1 MIGGGGA
8 VALGFLLWNAASST
22 QRDIDAAPTRTQK
35 DLADLRDLE
44 SRGDFY
50 AAAGNVLVVT
60 GAIVG
65 GLATYLYIRDR
76 RAATTTARLT
86 PTVMPHGAG
95 VVLSFGGPP

>member
-1 MIGGGGA
+1 MIGGGS
-8 VALGFLLWNAASST
+8 ALTLGLLLWSAANST

-50 AAAGNVLVVT
+50 ATAGNVLVIT

-65 GLATYLYIRDR
+65 GLATYFYIRDR
-76 RAATTTARLT
+76 RSATTTAHLA
-86 PTVMPHGAG
+86 PAVMPHGVG